1 MLLLLLR
8 RLYVHRAR
16 ENKRCVYRYFMA
28 AVVAAAAVGCSW
40 SEIVVEQK
48 YLPHLFCLSDCLL
61 QLTVARN
68 CRLCDLTHTVTEVQ
82 RKRDKR
88 NLMPGKRPFLH
99 NIIIHFAWLAAIEFN
114 MRFICLPFYYFI
126 CL

>member
-28 AVVAAAAVGCSW
+28 AVAAAAVGCSW
-40 SEIVVEQK
+40 PEIDVEQK

-68 CRLCDLTHTVTEVQ
+68 CRHCDLTHTVTEVQ
-82 RKRDKR
+82 RKRDR
-88 NLMPGKRPFLH
+88 EMPTNATVFAQYH
-99 NIIIHFAWLAAIEFN
+99 NSFCMACSN
-114 MRFICLPFYYFI
+114 
-126 CL
+126 

>member
-1 MLLLLLR
+1 MLLLLLLR

-28 AVVAAAAVGCSW
+28 AAAAAAVGCSW
-40 SEIVVEQK
+40 PEFDVEQK

-68 CRLCDLTHTVTEVQ
+68 CRHCDLTHTVTEVQ